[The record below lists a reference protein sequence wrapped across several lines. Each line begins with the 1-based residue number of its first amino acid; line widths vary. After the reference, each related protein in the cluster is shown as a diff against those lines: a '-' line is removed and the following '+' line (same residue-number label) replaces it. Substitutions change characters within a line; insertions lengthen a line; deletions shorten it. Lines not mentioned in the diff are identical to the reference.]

1 MNLRAL
7 LTLSLLGPVSPVAA
21 QAVDEGTLVIR
32 SGGREIGTE
41 RFRVSYG
48 DAGLRIVA
56 KATMVASRPA
66 EFNITLERTDTT
78 GELAFQLER
87 HGAGGGGQIYAVQ
100 KRNKLTIRR
109 VERSGEQAS
118 ESPGGS
124 NLVLLAD
131 SVFAPYLQILPLAN
145 ESGRSIT
152 AVFPLTARRV
162 QATAKVQP
170 STSAGGTLIRLSGG
184 LEGEIALGNRGELLR
199 ISLPALGL
207 EAVRKRD

>member
-1 MNLRAL
+1 
-7 LTLSLLGPVSPVAA
+7 
-21 QAVDEGTLVIR
+21 LVIQ
-32 SGGREIGTE
+32 SGGREIGAE
-41 RFRVSYG
+41 AFRVSYG
-48 DAGLRIVA
+48 AAGLRIVA
-56 KATMVASRPA
+56 KSTIPTARPA
-66 EFNITLERTDTT
+66 ELNVTLERTDTT
-78 GELAFQLER
+78 GELAFQLDR
-87 HGAGGGGQIYAVQ
+87 RGAGGGGQVYAVQ
-100 KRNKLTIRR
+100 KRNKLIIRR

-145 ESGRSIT
+145 ESGRSII

-170 STSAGGTLIRLSGG
+170 SASAGGTLIRLSGG
-184 LEGEIALGNRGELLR
+184 LEGEIALGNRGEVLR

-207 EAVRKRD
+207 EAIRKRD